1 MNKMKISFLKIN
13 NRIKEKK
20 RTFFLLLSLLPILG
34 MAQKQPFNY
43 MESLV
48 YPYPVQKVVLPD
60 GPEIAYIDEGK
71 GPYTLVM
78 VHGLGSYLPVYAK
91 LVEHL
96 KQDYRC
102 IALDLPNY
110 GKSSRGDYPFD
121 MVFFAETVSKF
132 IRALKLKKVVLI
144 GHSMGAQIAMT
155 LALQEPDL
163 AKALVLLAPAGFET
177 FTPENK
183 AWFSSFMQPQIVK
196 ATPVA
201 QIEANFNVNF
211 HGNTLPEDARFML
224 EDRLKM
230 REDSM
235 EYDHYCRMIPKCV
248 MGMLEQPVYDNLNQI
263 PWPTLIFFGEQDLL
277 IPNRLLHPGS
287 TTRQV
292 AERGQARIPGSQ
304 LVMLPNCG
312 HFVPWEC
319 ADQVADELRGFC
331 FKIK

>member
-1 MNKMKISFLKIN
+1 MKISILNIN
-13 NRIKEKK
+13 NRLKEIKQ
-20 RTFFLLLSLLPILG
+20 TLFLLLCLLPIPG
-34 MAQKQPFNY
+34 MAQKKPFNY

-48 YPYPVQKVVLPD
+48 YPYPVQKVVLPN

-78 VHGLGSYLPVYAK
+78 VHGLGSYLPVYTK
-91 LVEHL
+91 LVGQL

-110 GKSSRGDYPFD
+110 GKSSRGDYAFD
-121 MVFFAETVSKF
+121 MAFFAETVSKF
-132 IRALKLKKVVLI
+132 IHTLQLKKVVLV

-155 LALQEPDL
+155 LSLQEPDL
-163 AKALVLLAPAGFET
+163 TKALVLLAPAGFET

-183 AWFSSFMQPQIVK
+183 AWFSSFMQPEIVK

-201 QIEANFNVNF
+201 QIEANFKVNF
-211 HGNTLPEDARFML
+211 HGNQLPEDARFML

-230 REDSM
+230 REDTI

-248 MGMLEQPVYDNLNQI
+248 MGMLEQPVYDRLPRI
-263 PWPTLIFFGEQDLL
+263 PVPTLIFFGEQDLL

-292 AERGQARIPGSQ
+292 AESGQARIPGSQ

-319 ADQVADELRGFC
+319 ADQVADGLRSFC
-331 FKIK
+331 MNIK

>member
-78 VHGLGSYLPVYAK
+78 VHGLGSYLPVYTK

-121 MVFFAETVSKF
+121 MAFFAETVSKF
-132 IRALKLKKVVLI
+132 IQALKLKKVVLI

-230 REDSM
+230 REDSI

-319 ADQVADELRGFC
+319 ADQVADELRSFC

>member
-1 MNKMKISFLKIN
+1 M
-13 NRIKEKK
+13 R
-20 RTFFLLLSLLPILG
+20 RTLFILLCLLPILG
-34 MAQKQPFNY
+34 TAQQKPFHY

-60 GPEIAYIDEGK
+60 GPEIAYIDEGR

-91 LVEHL
+91 LVGQL
-96 KQDYRC
+96 KRDYRC

-110 GKSSRGDYPFD
+110 GKSSRGDYTFD
-121 MVFFAETVSKF
+121 MAFFAETVSKF
-132 IRALKLKKVVLI
+132 IRTLKLKKVVLV
-144 GHSMGAQIAMT
+144 GHSMGAQVAMT
-155 LALQEPDL
+155 QALREPDI
-163 AKALVLLAPAGFET
+163 AKALILLAPAGFET

-183 AWFSSFMQPQIVK
+183 VWFSSFMQPQIVK

-211 HGNTLPEDARFML
+211 HGNKLPEDARFML

-230 REDSM
+230 REDSV
-235 EYDHYCRMIPKCV
+235 EYDYYCRMIPQCV
-248 MGMLEQPVYDNLNQI
+248 LGMLEQPVYDSLNQI
-263 PWPTLIFFGEQDLL
+263 HLPTLIFFGEQDLL

-287 TTRQV
+287 TPRQV
-292 AERGQARIPGSQ
+292 GESGQARIPGSQ

-319 ADQVADELRGFC
+319 ADQVADDARTFLKPLLAR
-331 FKIK
+331 

>member
-78 VHGLGSYLPVYAK
+78 VHGLGSYLPVYTK

-121 MVFFAETVSKF
+121 MAFFAETVSKF
-132 IRALKLKKVVLI
+132 IQALKLKKVVLI

-230 REDSM
+230 REDSI

-312 HFVPWEC
+312 HFVPWEY
-319 ADQVADELRGFC
+319 ADQVADELRSFC